1 MYKSSTNNLSILT
14 SLNELRL
21 ENVLCDVVLVVE
33 EDKFVAHR
41 NVLTAS
47 SSFFKNLFE
56 SNDKASEVCINT
68 SCTENFKLEK
78 FVLYFSIKNYC
89 ILKRSLEL
97 FVLHFKYIR

>member
-1 MYKSSTNNLSILT
+1 MSLVCKQFFNKKLDYFELLRLFLYQVYKSSTNNLSILT

-56 SNDKASEVCINT
+56 TNDKASEVCIKT
-68 SCTENFKLEK
+68 IRTEN
-78 FVLYFSIKNYC
+78 Y
-89 ILKRSLEL
+89 
-97 FVLHFKYIR
+97 